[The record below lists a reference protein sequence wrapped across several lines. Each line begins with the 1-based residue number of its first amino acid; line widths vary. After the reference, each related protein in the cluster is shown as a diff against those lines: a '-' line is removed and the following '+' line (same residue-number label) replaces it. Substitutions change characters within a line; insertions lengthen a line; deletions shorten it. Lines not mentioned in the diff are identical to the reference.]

1 MFTNILLA
9 VDGSETAQS
18 AAEEGVTLA
27 QRLGAKVTIVT
38 VTLPW
43 DIYFSRELAVVVPE
57 VVIPQATYEQK
68 REAVATEVTQRV
80 LTQAQSAGVSAV
92 TIHRCHRNPYQAII
106 DVAGENGCDLI
117 VAGPHLDRSLAG
129 ALVGSETM
137 KIVTHTT
144 IPVLVYRRS

>member
-68 REAVATEVTQRV
+68 REAVATEVTAASQHELGVNLCR
-80 LTQAQSAGVSAV
+80 QA
-92 TIHRCHRNPYQAII
+92 
-106 DVAGENGCDLI
+106 
-117 VAGPHLDRSLAG
+117 
-129 ALVGSETM
+129 
-137 KIVTHTT
+137 
-144 IPVLVYRRS
+144 